1 MTRPNERRGESCTIR
16 RVISRVHSF
25 VLQGIDAIACEIEAD
40 LSPVGL
46 PKTTVVGQSARR
58 GGRRLPDGR

>member
-1 MTRPNERRGESCTIR
+1 M
-16 RVISRVHSF
+16 ISRVHSF

-46 PKTTVVGQSARR
+46 PKTTKLCPTARR
-58 GGRRLPDGR
+58 GRLNPQDER